1 MKLLTKTIQKKLH
14 VGDKVQAIKLYQG
27 DKAYYNVGDKGIVVG
42 IIYGEWYK
50 IKFDNN
56 SERICNYNHL
66 KSIKTN
72 NIKYLDTAVWKRFMA
87 MIYQKMKNFV
97 INC

>member
-1 MKLLTKTIQKKLH
+1 MKKLH
-14 VGDKVQAIKLYQG
+14 IGDKVQAVKLYRG
-27 DKAYYNVGDKGIVVG
+27 DKAYYNVGDKGTVVG

-56 SERICNYNHL
+56 SERICNYSQL

-72 NIKYLDTAVWKRFMA
+72 NIKYLDTAFVIMSVSIRFMA

>member
-1 MKLLTKTIQKKLH
+1 MKKLH
-14 VGDKVQAIKLYQG
+14 VGDKVQAVKLYRG
-27 DKAYYNVGDKGIVVG
+27 DKDYYNVGDKGIVVG

-56 SERICNYNHL
+56 SERICNYSQL

-72 NIKYLDTAVWKRFMA
+72 NIKYLDTAVWIRFMA